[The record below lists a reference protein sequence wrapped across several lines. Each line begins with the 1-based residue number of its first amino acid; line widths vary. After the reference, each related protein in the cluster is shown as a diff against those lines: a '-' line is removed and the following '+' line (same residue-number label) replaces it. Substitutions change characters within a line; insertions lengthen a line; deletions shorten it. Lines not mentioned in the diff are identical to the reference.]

1 MAYEIGDR
9 VVVNLEGMLI
19 LGASRQTGKTEA
31 PGTVV
36 DKPGGVL
43 YNIRLD
49 EPLPPNV
56 EKIDFVG
63 GSRLSPLKS

>member
-9 VVVNLEGMLI
+9 VIVNLRGLTV
-19 LGASRQTGKTEA
+19 LGATDLSGRTETS
-31 PGTVV
+31 GTVV
-36 DKPGGVL
+36 DKPGGIL

-56 EKIDFVG
+56 ESIDFVG
-63 GSRLSPLKS
+63 GSRLKPMDS